1 MSENFVSR
9 AQTVVKTLTSQIDV
23 KVCPEASDI
32 IGRDTDLSP
41 EELALAHVKNISG
54 PVHIS
59 LKKQVPDPFLK
70 DEIKI
75 SLISE
80 HINLRYKYRFA
91 ARACELSSVRV
102 AETCQGSGFYKAYFA
117 NNLSLFDSLAI
128 ENIDIIAQN
137 VGRYASLKY
146 GFKPSPDSW
155 DDMKDYLQMAFNDV
169 KAGLSSHSIETAQKA
184 LNSDDPK
191 AAWMIA
197 DLDEPCLG
205 ERLGPYLMSLTAPWE
220 GALDLTDDNCRRRCE
235 DYVGQAGP
243 QAQAAAF

>member
-1 MSENFVSR
+1 MSRNFVSR
-9 AQTVVKTLTSQIDV
+9 AQTAGKTLASQIDV
-23 KVCPEASDI
+23 KVCPKASDI

-54 PVHIS
+54 PVQIS
-59 LKKQVPDPFLK
+59 LTKQVPDPFLK

-80 HINLRYKYRFA
+80 YIDLRYKYRFA
-91 ARACELSSVRV
+91 ASACELLSVRV
-102 AETCQGSGFYKAYFA
+102 AETCQGQGFYKPYFS
-117 NNLSLFDSLAI
+117 NNLSLCDSLAI
-128 ENIDIIAQN
+128 ESIDIFAQN
-137 VGRYASLKY
+137 VGRYAWLKY
-146 GFKPSPDSW
+146 GFKPSPESW
-155 DDMKDYLQMAFNDV
+155 GDMKYYLRAAFNDV
-169 KAGLSSHSIETAQKA
+169 KDGLSSQSIETAQKA
-184 LNSDDPK
+184 LLSDDPK

-220 GALDLTDDNCRRRCE
+220 GALDLTDDDCRRRCE
-235 DYVGQAGP
+235 DYLKQPVP